1 MTYRTSYELDLEVGF
16 ALLEQMENEQ
26 GAVHFESDPEEDQF
40 ANMMLTGVYGGGVD
54 PDRPQRFYVYSI
66 DWPDELRDEY
76 DEAVVEGLSAEL
88 DSLFPGWVVDREA
101 DKVYVLRDPNSP
113 EFSDLR

>member
-1 MTYRTSYELDLEVGF
+1 MPYRSSYEVDLDVGF
-16 ALLEQMENEQ
+16 ALLEQMEDEE
-26 GAVHFESDPEEDQF
+26 GAVHFESDPEEDRM
-40 ANMMLTGVYGGGVD
+40 NKIYLTGVYGGGVD

-66 DWPDELRDEY
+66 DWPDELRNEY
-76 DEAVVEGLSAEL
+76 DEAVLEGLSTEL
-88 DSLFPGWVVDREA
+88 NELFPGWVVDQEE